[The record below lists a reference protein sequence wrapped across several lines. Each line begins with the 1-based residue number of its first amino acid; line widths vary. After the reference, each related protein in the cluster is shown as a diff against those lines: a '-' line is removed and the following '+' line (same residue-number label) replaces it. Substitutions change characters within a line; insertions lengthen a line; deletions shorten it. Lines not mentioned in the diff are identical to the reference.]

1 MAEESWMGESKRR
14 GHVTPGITR
23 ASATDLQI
31 FVSSRPGKADQ
42 HSWPTNIHSLVGV
55 IRRDG
60 LINMIK
66 PSQIILRISINKLKP
81 FLSAAASGIPSQTI
95 SIYPTDF

>member
-14 GHVTPGITR
+14 GHVTL
-23 ASATDLQI
+23 ASHVLATDLQI

-66 PSQIILRISINKLKP
+66 PSQIILRTSINNLKP